1 MFLKKYIFLQA
12 PYFKFKSL
20 KKHINIVHCVAH
32 NPKQKYSLLMKNPWK
47 FLVFLYIISG
57 TLSSCSKFSTSQAS
71 NTSALTGWKLND
83 ERHGDFA
90 INQNYKEQKTPP
102 GMVLIEG
109 GTFTMG
115 SVQEDI
121 MADWNTTPKRMQVR
135 SFYMDEAEVTNA
147 EYLLYLLYTEKI
159 FPPRNEN
166 YRHIYEAA
174 LPDTLV
180 WRNELGSNET
190 LSKTYL
196 RHPAYANYP
205 VVGVSWLQAND
216 YCEWRTDI
224 VNQKA
229 LMDIGVLK
237 PLLENDSIRAEG
249 KNHFNTETYLL
260 NPNLIFDE
268 GANIYHQGSNK
279 LEDKD
284 SQTKEAPFN
293 GKHVKLHHG
302 ILTPDFRLPTEA
314 EWEYAAKAVIENRE
328 YNTLR
333 GRKKY
338 PWNGK
343 YTRNKSKSKKGDQLA
358 NFKQGKGDYSGI
370 AGWSSDGADITNKI
384 KSYPA
389 NAFGLYDMAGN
400 VAEWV
405 FDVYRPIIDTE
416 MNDFNYARGNLFLK
430 KVIDQNG
437 KVNIANYE
445 DLVYDTLPNGKLV
458 PKNIPGKV
466 MYVPITKEDSKLRF
480 NYHLANNASVNDGDL
495 INSRHYRK
503 EAREITEK
511 SRMYNAPLSPKSY
524 LDEESGSYKTE
535 YDSKLRTTAIDDQSR
550 VYKGGSW
557 KDREFWLDPAQR
569 RFLPQYMG
577 AEFIGFRCAM
587 DKLGPMGKGKKH
599 PFTKK

>member
-1 MFLKKYIFLQA
+1 
-12 PYFKFKSL
+12 
-20 KKHINIVHCVAH
+20 
-32 NPKQKYSLLMKNPWK
+32 MKNLWK
-47 FLVFLYIISG
+47 FFVFLCITSNV
-57 TLSSCSKFSTSQAS
+57 LPSCSKFSSSPAS
-71 NTSALTGWKLND
+71 NTSALTGWKFND
-83 ERHGDFA
+83 DRHGNFA
-90 INQNYKEQKTPP
+90 INQNYQEQKTPP

-115 SVQEDI
+115 SIQEDV
-121 MADWNTTPKRMQVR
+121 MADWNATPKRMQVR

-147 EYLLYLLYTEKI
+147 EYLLYLLYTEKV

-166 YRHIYEAA
+166 YRHIYEAT

-180 WRNELGSNET
+180 WRSELGSNET

-216 YCEWRTDI
+216 YCEWRTDM

-229 LMDIGVLK
+229 LMDMGLLK
-237 PLLENDSIRAEG
+237 PLFENDSLQAEG

-260 NPNLIFDE
+260 NPNLVFDD
-268 GANIYHQGSNK
+268 GTAIYNDAQNSP
-279 LEDKD
+279 ER
-284 SQTKEAPFN
+284 
-293 GKHVKLHHG
+293 KHVKIHHG
-302 ILTPDFRLPTEA
+302 VFTPDFRLPTEA

-328 YNTLR
+328 YNTIR

-384 KSYPA
+384 KSYPP

-405 FDVYRPIIDTE
+405 FDVYRPIIDAE

-445 DLVYDTLPNGKLV
+445 DLLYDTLPNGKLV

-480 NYHLANNASVNDGDL
+480 NYQLANNASVNDGDL
-495 INSRHYRK
+495 KNSRYYRK

-511 SRMYNAPLSPKSY
+511 SRMYNAPLLPKSF
-524 LDEESGSYKTE
+524 LDEESRSYRTE
-535 YDSKLRTTAIDDQSR
+535 YDKQLRTTAIDDQSR

-569 RFLPQYMG
+569 RFFPQYMG
-577 AEFIGFRCAM
+577 AEFIGFRCAL
-587 DKLGPMGKGKKH
+587 DKLGPMGNGKKT
-599 PFTKK
+599 PFYKK

>member
-1 MFLKKYIFLQA
+1 
-12 PYFKFKSL
+12 
-20 KKHINIVHCVAH
+20 
-32 NPKQKYSLLMKNPWK
+32 MKNLWN
-47 FLVFLYIISG
+47 FLVFCCIILG
-57 TLSSCSKFSTSQAS
+57 VLSSCSKFSTSQTS
-71 NTSALTGWKLND
+71 NISTLTGWKLSD
-83 ERHGDFA
+83 KSFGDFTL
-90 INQNYKEQKTPP
+90 NQNYQGQKTPP

-147 EYLLYLLYTEKI
+147 EYLLYLLYLEKV

-180 WRNELGSNET
+180 WRNKLGSNET

-216 YCEWRTDI
+216 YCEWRTDM

-229 LMDIGVLK
+229 LMDLGILK

-260 NPNLIFDE
+260 NPNLVFDDDT
-268 GANIYHQGSNK
+268 AIYNDVQNSP
-279 LEDKD
+279 
-284 SQTKEAPFN
+284 Q
-293 GKHVKLHHG
+293 GKHVKIHDG
-302 ILTPDFRLPTEA
+302 VFTPDFRLPTEA

-328 YNTLR
+328 YNTIR

-343 YTRNKSKSKKGDQLA
+343 YTRNKSNSKKGDQLA

-370 AGWSSDGADITNKI
+370 AGWSGDGADITNKI
-384 KSYPA
+384 KSYPP

-430 KVIDQNG
+430 KVIDKNG

-445 DLVYDTLPNGKLV
+445 DLVYDTLPNGKLI

-466 MYVPITKEDSKLRF
+466 MYVPITKEDSRLRF

-495 INSRHYRK
+495 KNSRHYRK
-503 EAREITEK
+503 ETREITEK
-511 SRMYNAPLSPKSY
+511 SRMYNAPLAPTSY
-524 LDEESGSYKTE
+524 FDAESGTYITE
-535 YDSKLRTTAIDDQSR
+535 YDDKPRTTNIDDQAR

-577 AEFIGFRCAM
+577 SEFIGFRCAM
-587 DKLGPMGKGKKH
+587 DKLGSMANGKKT
-599 PFTKK
+599 PFYKK